1 MCRDLLI
8 AISHMYLP
16 CGACVRVCGCAHAF
30 VFPVGIFVC
39 LSGSVRVFNS
49 RGWKC
54 HKNVKCVSCRIWWC
68 RYLRRLLFRC
78 SLLMFGQIVWLRK
91 NVSLVKFVG
100 LSVDVFWLNYLIII
114 MFVSTLP
121 ESNIR
126 YLITTSP
133 SGYMIKN
140 VTVTIDANLGSF
152 V

>member
-1 MCRDLLI
+1 M
-8 AISHMYLP
+8 
-16 CGACVRVCGCAHAF
+16 
-30 VFPVGIFVC
+30 
-39 LSGSVRVFNS
+39 
-49 RGWKC
+49 
-54 HKNVKCVSCRIWWC
+54 
-68 RYLRRLLFRC
+68 
-78 SLLMFGQIVWLRK
+78 
-91 NVSLVKFVG
+91 SLVKFVG

-133 SGYMIKN
+133 SGSMIKN